1 MVDKLIVAV
10 EGTAALGPYWKTI
23 LSDYLDKIIRQNL
36 LAIWCGCNSAFRLR
50 RSFFGAELTSQ
61 KSSAADV
68 EVSLVVFNTHGSYS
82 ACLVQ
87 RSGWTRDMDTF
98 FQWLSA
104 IPFSGGGFNDAAVA
118 EGLAEAL
125 MVRFTDSK
133 MF

>member
-23 LSDYLDKIIRQNL
+23 LSDYLDKII
-36 LAIWCGCNSAFRLR
+36 

-87 RSGWTRDMDTF
+87 RSG
-98 FQWLSA
+98 
-104 IPFSGGGFNDAAVA
+104 
-118 EGLAEAL
+118 
-125 MVRFTDSK
+125 
-133 MF
+133 